1 MEKEVDKK
9 LHKPDPKRTGNSVT
23 GKPLDKI
30 NINPQLV
37 VKEQQEVAEVLSII
51 EELKELMHIDLE
63 EEGLS
68 LDEALDIQ
76 QRMQRSRIM
85 KRYARKIQRAK
96 EISKRRIADQP
107 HLRRRA
113 FVKAREA
120 VRTRL
125 AGQVGADYHQL
136 GPSEKIRIDKMLD
149 KKTVMIKKI
158 AQRLLPRVR
167 TAEMKRL
174 QSYIQ
179 GKKLVNA
186 GQGEGRTVTESLNKL
201 GLNTPGDIH
210 EAIKGVLEN
219 TYDPRL
225 VAVKK
230 NFSMNKLVEA
240 LDSMIDDKIEI
251 TEQCMYALQEKAT
264 KSGIKLSTLTEVFA
278 RGYKSNSKPHLLPE
292 QVGFARV
299 NSFINK
305 GKTYYTEDKDLI
317 KPIYEMRKIGG
328 KWQKVIVEEVRAP
341 EPVKS
346 KIDEL
351 FEARAPDTPYVKPH
365 IEKGSTKPSGWK
377 ASDKWG
383 KVKYFGTD
391 FKKSAEKHA
400 FKEEA
405 EDILEAKATMC
416 GRCGTKHVPASKG
429 GNCPAMKEE
438 ATNIHPIVKEYNALK
453 KHDIK
458 TLRGMISQSGGVVD
472 TSGFK
477 SKDHAASH
485 IIRSKH
491 GNKKVDQAFGFN
503 EDTAKEVTHTNEN
516 FMDGKGPGKPGDAAR
531 HGLKG
536 KSAAELKKIRSS
548 ETASP
553 RKKQLAHFMLNMT
566 KEEIELDEAGL
577 WDNIHAK
584 RKRIKA
590 GSGERMRKPGSEGS
604 PTKQNFRDAQEAFV
618 NEEERPDPKPKV
630 EGTNCRNC
638 VYWRKDLEKPVTKE
652 ELNKNGGLKAPNDEY
667 VAMCKRIDLGT
678 LPGEDHNVKVKGF
691 CDHSV
696 IKDWVTERMCCSQ
709 WDSDGMIRDY
719 KGHSPVMKEE
729 ETKATKARKKLEI
742 VDRKPPHTEF
752 TKQSEIQKKIIDEEG
767 NVQPDPKKRLVG
779 TKSLLKAYK
788 KDTPGQCDCNESLNE
803 SFNIAFASGVGIT
816 LTAKDLGMVT
826 KSGFALHP
834 SVIEQMEE
842 MVDEEVTS
850 ADKEPVVI
858 PAHKDAHGNTIP
870 AKTVKRKKN
879 KVIIK
884 SGNVHD
890 GEGA

>member
-1 MEKEVDKK
+1 MEKDVDKK
-9 LHKPDPKRTGNSVT
+9 LRKPDPKRTGNSVT

-30 NINPQLV
+30 NTNPQLE

-51 EELKELMHIDLE
+51 EQLEELMHMDLE
-63 EEGLS
+63 QEGLL

-76 QRMQRSRIM
+76 QRLKRSRIM
-85 KRYARKIQRAK
+85 KRYERKIQRAK
-96 EISKRRIADQP
+96 EMSKRRIADQP

-149 KKTVMIKKI
+149 KKTAMIKRI
-158 AQRLLPRVR
+158 ASRLLPRVR

-179 GKKLVNA
+179 GKKLANA
-186 GQGEGRTVTESLNKL
+186 GQGEGRTVTESLDFN
-201 GLNTPGDIH
+201 NPNEIQ
-210 EAIKGVLEN
+210 EAIKNVLEN

-225 VAVKK
+225 AAVKK

-251 TEQCMYALQEKAT
+251 TAQCMHALEEKAA

-278 RGYKSNSKPHLLPE
+278 RGYKSNRNPKLLPE
-292 QVGFARV
+292 QMGFARV

-305 GKTYYTEDKDLI
+305 GKTYYTEDKDLV
-317 KPIYEMRKIGG
+317 KPIYEMRKVGG
-328 KWQKVIVEEVRAP
+328 KWQKVIVEEVKAP

-351 FEARAPDTPYVKPH
+351 FEARAPGNPYVKPH
-365 IEKGSTKPSGWK
+365 IEKGSTKQSAWK

-383 KVKYFGTD
+383 KVKYFGMD

-405 EDILEAKATMC
+405 QLDESEDRVHKVMHKGEHVASIRTYR
-416 GRCGTKHVPASKG
+416 GRAGGWVSQAEHPDGSSASKKYG
-429 GNCPAMKEE
+429 IGLNDTKKE
-438 ATNIHPIVKEYNALK
+438 ILSKIK
-453 KHDIK
+453 KHH
-458 TLRGMISQSGGVVD
+458 SGV
-472 TSGFK
+472 
-477 SKDHAASH
+477 
-485 IIRSKH
+485 
-491 GNKKVDQAFGFN
+491 QQ
-503 EDTAKEVTHTNEN
+503 TNEN

-536 KSAAELKKIRSS
+536 KSVSELRKIRSS

-553 RKKQLAHFMLNMT
+553 RRKQLAHWMLNMHHN
-566 KEEIELDEAGL
+566 ESVSEGL
-577 WDNIHAK
+577 KDPKDNPCWDNY
-584 RKRIKA
+584 
-590 GSGERMRKPGSEGS
+590 KPVG
-604 PTKQNFRDAQEAFV
+604 TKKLRGKTVPNCVPEAV
-618 NEEERPDPKPKV
+618 EKV
-630 EGTNCRNC
+630 VGTNCRNC
-638 VYWRKDLEKPVTKE
+638 SWWKPNSEKPVTKE

-691 CDHSV
+691 CEHKE
-696 IKDWVTERMCCSQ
+696 INDWVTERMCCSQ
-709 WDSDGMIRDY
+709 WDADGMIRDY

-729 ETKATKARKKLEI
+729 ESTATKVRKKLEI
-742 VDRKPPHTEF
+742 VDRKPPHTELA
-752 TKQSEIQKKIIDEEG
+752 KQGEIKKKIIDEEG

-788 KDTPGQCDCNESLNE
+788 KDTPGQCECNESLNE

-816 LTAKDLGMVT
+816 LTARDLGMVT
-826 KSGFALHP
+826 KGGFELHP
-834 SVIEQMEE
+834 SVIDQMEE
-842 MVDEEVTS
+842 VDEEVTS
-850 ADKEPVVI
+850 ADKQPVVI
-858 PAHKDAHGNTIP
+858 PAHKDAQGNTIP

-890 GEGA
+890 GEGE

>member
-9 LHKPDPKRTGNSVT
+9 LRKPDPKRTGNSVT

-30 NINPQLV
+30 NTNPQLE

-51 EELKELMHIDLE
+51 EQLEELMHMDLE
-63 EEGLS
+63 QEGLL

-76 QRMQRSRIM
+76 QRLKRSRIM
-85 KRYARKIQRAK
+85 KRYERKIQRAK
-96 EISKRRIADQP
+96 EMSKRRIADQP

-149 KKTVMIKKI
+149 KKAAMIKRI

-179 GKKLVNA
+179 GKKLANA
-186 GQGEGRTVTESLNKL
+186 GQKEGRTVTESLKKL
-201 GLNTPGDIH
+201 GLNTPNDIQ
-210 EAIKGVLEN
+210 EAIKNALEN

-230 NFSMNKLVEA
+230 SFSMNKLVEA

-251 TEQCMYALQEKAT
+251 TAQCMHALEEKAA

-278 RGYKSNSKPHLLPE
+278 RGYRSNRNPKLLPE
-292 QVGFARV
+292 QMGFARV

-305 GKTYYTEDKDLI
+305 GKTYYTEDKDLV
-317 KPIYEMRKIGG
+317 KPIYEMRKVGG
-328 KWQKVIVEEVRAP
+328 KWQKVIVEEVKAP

-351 FEARAPDTPYVKPH
+351 FEARAPGNPYVKPH
-365 IEKGSTKPSGWK
+365 IEKGSTKQSAWK

-383 KVKYFGTD
+383 KVRYFGMN
-391 FKKSAEKHA
+391 FKKAAEKHA

-429 GNCPAMKEE
+429 GTCPAMKEDF
-438 ATNIHPIVKEYNALK
+438 NIIESEDRVHKVMHKGEHVASIRTYRGRAGGWVSQAEHPDGSSASKKYGIGLNDTKKEILSKIK
-453 KHDIK
+453 KHH
-458 TLRGMISQSGGVVD
+458 SGV
-472 TSGFK
+472 
-477 SKDHAASH
+477 
-485 IIRSKH
+485 
-491 GNKKVDQAFGFN
+491 QQ
-503 EDTAKEVTHTNEN
+503 TNEN

-536 KSAAELKKIRSS
+536 KSASELRKIRSS
-548 ETASP
+548 DTASP
-553 RKKQLAHFMLNMT
+553 RRKQLAHWMLNMHHNESVDEGLKNPKDNPCWSGYKPVGT
-566 KEEIELDEAGL
+566 KKLRGKTVP
-577 WDNIHAK
+577 NCV
-584 RKRIKA
+584 
-590 GSGERMRKPGSEGS
+590 PV
-604 PTKQNFRDAQEAFV
+604 T
-618 NEEERPDPKPKV
+618 EEERPDPKAKV

-652 ELNKNGGLKAPNDEY
+652 ELNKNGGLKAPNKEY
-667 VAMCKRIDLGT
+667 IEMSKRIDLGT

-691 CDHSV
+691 CDHSA

-729 ETKATKARKKLEI
+729 ESTATKVRKKLEV

-788 KDTPGQCDCNESLNE
+788 KDTPGQCECNESINE

-816 LTAKDLGMVT
+816 LTARDLGMVT
-826 KSGFALHP
+826 KGGFELHP
-834 SVIEQMEE
+834 SVIDEMEE
-842 MVDEEVTS
+842 LVDEEVKT
-850 ADKEPVVI
+850 ADKEPVVV
-858 PAHKDAHGNTIP
+858 PSHKDARGNTIP
-870 AKTVKRKKN
+870 AKTVMRKKN
-879 KVIIK
+879 KAIIK

-890 GEGA
+890 GEGE